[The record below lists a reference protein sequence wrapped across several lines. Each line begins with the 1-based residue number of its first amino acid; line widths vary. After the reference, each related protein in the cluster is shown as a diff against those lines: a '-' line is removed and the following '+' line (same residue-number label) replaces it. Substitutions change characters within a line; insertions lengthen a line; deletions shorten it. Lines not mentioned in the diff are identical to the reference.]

1 MGVALLSFSP
11 FSLSAILGKGVTGNF
26 FSVGMW
32 GCDTREAELA
42 GDLGDAGDIGNGG
55 SASKSC
61 PSKSLVDRML
71 DARELCAVV

>member
-1 MGVALLSFSP
+1 MGVPLLSFFIS
-11 FSLSAILGKGVTGNF
+11 SLVTIAGKGVKGSF
-26 FSVGMW
+26 CSVGVC

-42 GDLGDAGDIGNGG
+42 GDLGDAGDMGNGG

-61 PSKSLVDRML
+61 PSKRLVDRML